1 MVLKPVVPGIGTKY
15 LRTMAVTTSKD
26 RTQRGSCGA
35 ADIASRQT
43 NTGRLEGQ
51 CRGVCKNRIVCQETV
66 QETNVAGGA
75 IQVLVCNYIKICGK
89 ERKNILG

>member
-15 LRTMAVTTSKD
+15 WD
-26 RTQRGSCGA
+26 DGCNYQQRQDAEGKPGA